1 MSDANF
7 NDALVKLAAKIAGMV
22 GYIEEQ
28 IVITMEGFTENNPA
42 KCDTAIEYTKSVQKL
57 QNESF
62 QNIIYLLVKFQPKGY
77 DAKLVMSSWRIASSL
92 ERITFLM
99 RDIAIQ
105 VKEIDHAHVSFA
117 KSALQNMCD
126 SLLAQTYDIVVAYTT
141 DNKEVLPQIRQKEQ
155 YISSIYKSF
164 FKEAFTFL
172 NQNQD
177 IINQGEMIL
186 SLTKNLE
193 ITGRYM
199 KEIADQLEYKNL
211 SENK

>member
-1 MSDANF
+1 MSDTDF
-7 NDALVKLAAKIAGMV
+7 NDALIKLAAKIAGMV

-28 IVITMEGFTENNPA
+28 IVITMEGFTENNPH
-42 KCDTAIEYTKSVQKL
+42 KCDTAIGYTKSVQKL

-62 QNIIYLLVKFQPKGY
+62 QNIILLLVKFQPKGH

-92 ERITFLM
+92 ERISFLI
-99 RDIAIQ
+99 RDIASQ
-105 VKEIDHAHVSFA
+105 VKEINHTNVTFA

-126 SLLAQTYDIVVAYTT
+126 GLLAQTYDIVIAYTS

-172 NQNQD
+172 SQNKEVLND
-177 IINQGEMIL
+177 GEAVL
-186 SLTKNLE
+186 SLMKNLE